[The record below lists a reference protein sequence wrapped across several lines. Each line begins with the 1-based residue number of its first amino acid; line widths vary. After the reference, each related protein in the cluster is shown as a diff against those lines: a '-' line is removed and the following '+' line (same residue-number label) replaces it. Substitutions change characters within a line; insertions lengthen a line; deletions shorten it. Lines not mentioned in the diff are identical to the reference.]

1 MADYGFYRAMYH
13 GTSISEAEF
22 PGVAS
27 RAEAQL
33 SRYRRIYTVEAPT
46 DTAEDMAICA
56 MADAIFYFDSALSG
70 GMATSISVGSV
81 SCSRPQG
88 ALPDLSPRG
97 QAAELYRCAQQY
109 LTIRR
114 GQGTC

>member
-1 MADYGFYRAMYH
+1 MADYEFYRTRYR
-13 GTSISEAEF
+13 GTSISEVEF

-46 DTAEDMAICA
+46 DIAEDMAICA
-56 MADAIFYFDSALSG
+56 MADALFYFDSALSG
-70 GMATSISVGSV
+70 GVSASISVGSV

-88 ALPDLSPRG
+88 ALPDLSPKG

-109 LTIRR
+109 LDIRR
-114 GQGTC
+114 WQGTC